1 MSRAWHGPNPTP
13 LQRRLLDACLDPDE
27 IRAADAWR
35 TWRSRCDFD
44 EEDPASHELA
54 SYAAARL
61 GAAAAGASE
70 SARSL
75 GWHRRAWYLSE
86 LASSAARRLATA
98 CRERGLEA
106 IALGDLAAS
115 RRGLEFAGR
124 RLPIRTIEV
133 FVPEID
139 RTMRGE
145 LLASAALGAAG
156 RAIEGHRLSCV
167 ILDASQERF
176 AVAEPGASRERDE
189 LALPTLGSMLARL
202 AARNWCWNPPD
213 RLRWMIEAMAILDA
227 HPAPSRLGEE
237 MQVSLEAASG
247 GRAAELALRALRS
260 IAPESLGQDR
270 LARLDLAIDAAASV
284 RGGPRARLRAW
295 VRRHPPHSIVARTH
309 RILGCWRR
317 SLGWGA

>member
-1 MSRAWHGPNPTP
+1 MHSWHGPNATP
-13 LQRRLLDACLDPDE
+13 LQRRLLDACLDPNE
-27 IRAADAWR
+27 ARAAEAWR
-35 TWRSRCDFD
+35 DWRSRCDFD
-44 EEDPASHELA
+44 EEDAASHELA
-54 SYAAARL
+54 SYAAGRL
-61 GAAAAGASE
+61 GAEAAGAAE

-75 GWHRRAWYLSE
+75 GWQRRAWYVSE
-86 LASSAARRLATA
+86 LAAGAARGLAAA

-176 AVAEPGASRERDE
+176 AVAEPSASRERDE

-237 MQVSLEAASG
+237 MQVSLEAAQA

-260 IAPESLGQDR
+260 IVPAEFGADR

-284 RGGPRARLRAW
+284 RGGPRARLRGW
-295 VRRHPPHSIVARTH
+295 TRRHSPDSLIARVH
-309 RILGCWRR
+309 RTLGRWRR
-317 SLGWGA
+317 SLRLGD